1 MEHARDSA
9 RQQQLAREQVHL
21 DLAAL
26 PASIIDNPIHPDR
39 RGLGRASRIDRRRGF
54 AFGIVA
60 ELDMA
65 NLVRHEEGLL
75 EARPRALV
83 KDQIVGG
90 DEGCASRR

>member
-1 MEHARDSA
+1 
-9 RQQQLAREQVHL
+9 
-21 DLAAL
+21 
-26 PASIIDNPIHPDR
+26 
-39 RGLGRASRIDRRRGF
+39 
-54 AFGIVA
+54 
-60 ELDMA
+60 MA